1 VGVLGEL
8 AEVAEVAEVVVVVAA
23 GVGTEAVQCASR
35 ASCAHGVAQPSATR
49 VPDYAKVITMAP
61 GARAAAVK

>member
-1 VGVLGEL
+1 
-8 AEVAEVAEVVVVVAA
+8 VAEVVVVVAA